1 MKAPVGRR
9 PLFCIMLALL
19 VGHPLLAANR
29 VTVDQLEQMLAA
41 QRAANKSDEV
51 VAKQLA
57 GYELTEQLT
66 PQTLS
71 HISAELQPG
80 PRTAQAID
88 LLADFSTFLPPP
100 QNEIPDV
107 PTPDMMAQRNMINS
121 AIQYIVKTLRHLPDL
136 LATRTTRSF
145 DDSPL
150 VIGHSGYAP
159 NADLHLVGTFT
170 RPITYRDGRE
180 VLDSVDGDGVKRK
193 AAAGPA
199 GLTTWGEFGPVLGI
213 VLSDAAKGR
222 ITWSRWQS
230 STEGRVA
237 VFHFQVPKDASHYLV
252 DYCCAWQVLNDAG
265 STGAPLSYHGT
276 PGYHGDLYV
285 DPATGA
291 ILRIVIEAELSGND
305 LITRAAISV
314 QYATVEIGGSPFI
327 CPVRSLAVS
336 GDRNRPGKSIG
347 NATPVT
353 RVNEVQFTDYH
364 RFGSTSR
371 IVSSDPQN

>member
-1 MKAPVGRR
+1 MKARVGMC
-9 PLFCIMLALL
+9 PLFVILVTLL

-29 VTVDQLEQMLAA
+29 VTVDQLKQILAA
-41 QRAANKSDEV
+41 QRAANKSDETI
-51 VAKQLA
+51 ARQL
-57 GYELTEQLT
+57 GSYELTEQLT

-71 HISAELQPG
+71 HMSAELHPG
-80 PRTAQAID
+80 PKTAQAID

-100 QNEIPDV
+100 QKEIPDV
-107 PTPDMMAQRNMINS
+107 PPPEMMAQRAMINS
-121 AIQYIVKTLRHLPDL
+121 AIQYIVKTLRHLPDF

-170 RPITYRDGRE
+170 RPVTYRDGRE
-180 VLDSVDGDGVKRK
+180 VLDSVDSNGEKHK

-222 ITWSRWQS
+222 ITWSRWQNLPD
-230 STEGRVA
+230 GRVA
-237 VFHFQVPKDASHYLV
+237 VFRFQVPKEASHYLV
-252 DYCCAWQVLNDAG
+252 DYCCVWQALNDQG
-265 STGAPLSYHGT
+265 SSGTPLAYHGS

-291 ILRIVIEAELSGND
+291 ILRIVLETELSGND

-327 CPVRSLAVS
+327 CPVSSLAVS

-347 NATPVT
+347 DAMPVT